1 MKLLLDTNIL
11 NYLLKGQQQVIDRM
25 DAAVERG
32 DLFLLSPVVHYE
44 LTRYLDLKGAHRL
57 MRAYERLTASWRR
70 CDFGFEDWSAAAR
83 LWAERH
89 RTGRAVSDF
98 DLLLATLSLQEGA
111 VIVTANVKH
120 FEGFGLTIEDWT
132 APAKTS

>member
-11 NYLLKGQQQVIDRM
+11 NHLLKGQQQVIDRM
-25 DAAVERG
+25 EAAIGRG

-44 LTRYLDLKGAHRL
+44 LTRYIDLKGAHRL
-57 MRAYERLTASWRR
+57 MRAYERLTASWRW
-70 CDFGFEDWSAAAR
+70 CDFRLDDWSAAAK

-89 RTGRAVSDF
+89 RTGKSVSDF
-98 DLLLATLSLQEGA
+98 DLLLATLALQENA
-111 VIVTANVKH
+111 VIVTANVRH

-132 APAKTS
+132 IT